1 MGNGHPA
8 TPCVTASSQS
18 GWGDTAPPAP
28 SPSMVGLHLAAGQ
41 RCPNWPVPHPFPRQE
56 SFHGARD
63 VRRQGSVVPC
73 SSPGSTSTPLDVP
86 RTQLGYWVGLQLYCL
101 LPAQVS
107 QPDQRL
113 MCDQRNLGVAGR
125 GTSQRSGCM
134 SSQG

>member
-28 SPSMVGLHLAAGQ
+28 SPGTVGLHLAAGQ
-41 RCPNWPVPHPFPRQE
+41 RCPNWPVPRPFPRQE
-56 SFHGARD
+56 SFYGARD

-73 SSPGSTSTPLDVP
+73 NSHRSTSTPLDVP